1 MLQRSGLR
9 KTQANASPHHDL
21 APIQTV
27 AMILDRNHDLFD
39 TKYQGWIYSSAAMAR
54 AGLLLDGLVSKV
66 DGGKRT
72 VDAQSAVSNN
82 LLDDALL
89 LKVGQTSA
97 GNGSVDLHSVDED
110 RDGDQAVG
118 LDILVKLVG
127 GGLVEEDGVLSLVLN
142 WWIVRSVLRRSRCS
156 LPHTLSLGPL
166 LLSLLWSGVCWSLA
180 TELVSEV
187 CAVQRSHGGRA
198 CVV

>member
-1 MLQRSGLR
+1 
-9 KTQANASPHHDL
+9 
-21 APIQTV
+21 
-27 AMILDRNHDLFD
+27 
-39 TKYQGWIYSSAAMAR
+39 MA
-54 AGLLLDGLVSKV
+54 
-66 DGGKRT
+66 KRT

-97 GNGSVDLHSVDED
+97 SNGSVDLHSVDKNG
-110 RDGDQAVG
+110 DGDETVG

-127 GGLVEEDGVLSLVLN
+127 GGLIEEDGVLGLVLN
-142 WWIVRSVLRRSRCS
+142 WWIVRSVLRRSECS
-156 LPHTLSLGPL
+156 FPHTLSLGPL

-187 CAVQRSHGGRA
+187 CAVQRSHGG
-198 CVV
+198 

>member
-1 MLQRSGLR
+1 
-9 KTQANASPHHDL
+9 
-21 APIQTV
+21 
-27 AMILDRNHDLFD
+27 
-39 TKYQGWIYSSAAMAR
+39 MA
-54 AGLLLDGLVSKV
+54 KH
-66 DGGKRT
+66 T

-97 GNGSVDLHSVDED
+97 SNGSVDLHSVNENGDSDET
-110 RDGDQAVG
+110 VG

-127 GGLVEEDGVLSLVLN
+127 GGLVEEDGMLGLVLN
-142 WWIVRSVLRRSRCS
+142 WWVVRSVLRRSGYS

-166 LLSLLWSGVCWSLA
+166 LLSLLWSGVCWSLT

-187 CAVQRSHGGRA
+187 CAVQHSDGI
-198 CVV
+198 